1 MGIYQSSGRTRN
13 PLGALAVA
21 VGMLGAGASV
31 ILWAYQFDPG
41 GTFVRS
47 VATKLGPG
55 FVLGDT
61 LVLFAT
67 IFGTIAVVSAIAL
80 SVSGSTRA
88 TSVLAIVLGVIALSY
103 PVLQWF
109 KVFTRPLLRNGIT

>member
-1 MGIYQSSGRTRN
+1 VGIYQSSGRTHD
-13 PLGALAVA
+13 PLGAIAIV
-21 VGMLGAGASV
+21 VGIVGAGASV
-31 ILWAYQFDPG
+31 ILWAYQFDPRG
-41 GTFVRS
+41 ALVRS
-47 VATKLGPG
+47 VASKLGPG

-61 LVLFAT
+61 LVLFAA

-80 SVSGSTRA
+80 SVGGNTRA

-109 KVFTRPLLRNGIT
+109 KVFTRPLLRNGL